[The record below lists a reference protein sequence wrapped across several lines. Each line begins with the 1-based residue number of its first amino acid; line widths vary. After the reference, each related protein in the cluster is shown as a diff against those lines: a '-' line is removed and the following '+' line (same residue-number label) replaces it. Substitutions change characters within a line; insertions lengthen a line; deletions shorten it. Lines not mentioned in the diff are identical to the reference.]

1 MVPMHPMPTSATIQ
15 GEFPQ
20 NQHHPTLMPTRI
32 RNCRSKIYW
41 KVLNLADYLPISLHH
56 LCTILYTQVM
66 SRLLT
71 IKRKA
76 IPILK
81 KHGVKRAAVFGSVA
95 RGTATSKSD
104 VDLLIEYQSKKKS
117 LFDFVDLKL
126 ALEEALQCKVDLLTY
141 SSICWQLKERI
152 LSEQVVIL

>member
-1 MVPMHPMPTSATIQ
+1 M
-15 GEFPQ
+15 
-20 NQHHPTLMPTRI
+20 N
-32 RNCRSKIYW
+32 K
-41 KVLNLADYLPISLHH
+41 LPA
-56 LCTILYTQVM
+56 
-66 SRLLT
+66 

-81 KHGVKRAAVFGSVA
+81 KHGVKRASVFGSVA

-104 VDLLIEYQSKKKS
+104 VDFLIEYRSKKKS

-126 ALEEALQCKVDLLTY
+126 ALEEALQCKVDILTY

-152 LSEQVVIL
+152 LNEQVVIL

>member
-1 MVPMHPMPTSATIQ
+1 MSKLSA
-15 GEFPQ
+15 
-20 NQHHPTLMPTRI
+20 
-32 RNCRSKIYW
+32 
-41 KVLNLADYLPISLHH
+41 
-56 LCTILYTQVM
+56 
-66 SRLLT
+66 

-76 IPILK
+76 VPILK

-104 VDLLIEYQSKKKS
+104 VDLLIQYQSKKKS

-152 LSEQVVIL
+152 LNEQVVIL